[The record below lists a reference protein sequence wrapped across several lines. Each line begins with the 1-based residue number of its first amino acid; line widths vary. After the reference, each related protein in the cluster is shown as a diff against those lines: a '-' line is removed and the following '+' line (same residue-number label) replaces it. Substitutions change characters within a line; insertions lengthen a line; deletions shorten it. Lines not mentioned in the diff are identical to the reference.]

1 MDLIKILWSKNFMQI
16 DPISWAIII
25 GSALAGFTVGYFW
38 DEIQEWANRML
49 GYILDSIN
57 RAIELTSDAT
67 VYLVKQGA
75 LFYKRIEVY
84 VRNRNSGVTT
94 LKYREEEVAEVPA
107 EVEDQFRRND
117 KIKVMQQAT

>member
-1 MDLIKILWSKNFMQI
+1 MYLIKILWSKNFMPI

-25 GSALAGFTVGYFW
+25 GSFFAGAAVGYFW
-38 DEIQEWANRML
+38 DEITEWANRML

-57 RAIELTSDAT
+57 IAIEVTSDAT

-75 LFYKRIEVY
+75 RFYKRIEVY

-94 LKYREEEVAEVPA
+94 LKYKEEEVG
-107 EVEDQFRRND
+107 
-117 KIKVMQQAT
+117 QQRVKKRKKLYQKEFLPK

>member
-1 MDLIKILWSKNFMQI
+1 M
-16 DPISWAIII
+16 PIEPITWVIII
-25 GSALAGFTVGYFW
+25 SSVFAGFTVGYLW
-38 DEIQEWANRML
+38 DEIKEWASRML

-57 RAIELTSDAT
+57 IAIELTSDAT

-75 LFYKRIEVY
+75 RFYKRIEVY

-94 LKYREEEVAEVPA
+94 LKYKEEEVAEVPA

-117 KIKVMQQAT
+117 KIKVMQQTT

>member
-1 MDLIKILWSKNFMQI
+1 MPI

-25 GSALAGFTVGYFW
+25 GSALAGVTVGYFW
-38 DEIQEWANRML
+38 DEIQEWASRML

-75 LFYKRIEVY
+75 RFYKRIEVY
-84 VRNRNSGVTT
+84 VRNRNSGATT

>member
-1 MDLIKILWSKNFMQI
+1 MVF

-25 GSALAGFTVGYFW
+25 GSALAGGAIGYFW
-38 DEIQEWANRML
+38 DEIKEWASRML

-75 LFYKRIEVY
+75 RFYKRIEVY
-84 VRNRNSGVTT
+84 VRNSYSNLTT
-94 LKYREEEVAEVPA
+94 LKYKEQEVSEVPP
-107 EVEDQFRRND
+107 EVEAQFKSKNKV
-117 KIKVMQQAT
+117 KIMQEAT

>member
-1 MDLIKILWSKNFMQI
+1 MI

-25 GSALAGFTVGYFW
+25 VGSAVAGAAIGYFW
-38 DEIQEWANRML
+38 DEIKEWATRML

-75 LFYKRIEVY
+75 RFYKRIEVY
-84 VRNRNSGVTT
+84 VRNSYSNLTT
-94 LKYREEEVAEVPA
+94 LKYKEEEVAEVPA
-107 EVEDQFRRND
+107 EIEAQFKTKNKV
-117 KIKVMQQAT
+117 KIMQEAT